1 MLRNMDAGPMT
12 TIRTLDEALAWGEE
26 WKCAYHLMHREYH
39 LLELRMSVDL
49 AYADIWR
56 VIYESEPLVLAI
68 ANQQATEAALLD
80 RLDSGSI

>member
-1 MLRNMDAGPMT
+1 MDAEPMT

-26 WKCAYHLMHREYH
+26 WKRAYHLMHREYH

-49 AYADIWR
+49 AYADSWR

-68 ANQQATEAALLD
+68 ANQLATEAALRD
-80 RLDSGSI
+80 KAERASI